1 MTNKI
6 QLTVKQE
13 AIVSFQNGALLVLAS
28 AGSGKTRVL
37 TERIKHLVDSTK
49 RKILAITFTN
59 KASEEIKERLNT
71 IDNIEERLFIGT
83 FHSFCCYV
91 LENHGNIIG
100 YQVLP
105 QVFSEA
111 DDRLK
116 IIEDAIVETPT
127 LNQYFSNLES
137 KQRAKFKANALDI
150 ISKIKREV
158 ILDDDLEKRIKDHN
172 VILLY
177 YSYRDLM
184 SSLNAI
190 DFDDLLFL
198 TYKLF
203 INSPKT
209 AALYRRNF
217 EYICI
222 DEAQDLNKAQYM
234 VIRALTGNE
243 HRNIMMVG
251 DPKQSIY
258 GFNGS
263 SSVFM
268 QKSFVEDYA
277 PKIIELND
285 NFRSSRSV
293 LSFANKIVNTP
304 ADLNNVAVNGLCEIH
319 SFKDVCEEADWV
331 VSKIKTCL
339 RLEVLN
345 DIEGKLTE
353 DRISIL
359 ARNRYLLLPIE
370 EKLIK
375 ENINYY
381 YKNSSNGLLF
391 DSTSGKIFNLAL
403 QIRVNPKDY
412 LHFEQLLALLEIDDK
427 IYSFDEIGNRVQNE
441 LYKDIIESIAFLK
454 DTGDNF
460 NKIIDRLLQKIQDN
474 SEFKMID
481 ENELHLA
488 YNDLLEI
495 KKNWH
500 NYAISTK
507 MRSIASFRN
516 AIALGKTVQSK
527 KEMGI
532 ALSTVHT
539 MKGQENDIVFLIGM
553 DDQTFPDYRSLQKGG
568 LELEQEKNN
577 LYVAITRAKRYL
589 FVTYP
594 LSRQMPWG
602 DIKTRKISSL
612 LQFLNPV

>member
-1 MTNKI
+1 MINKI
-6 QLTVKQE
+6 QLTAKQE
-13 AIVSFQNGALLVLAS
+13 TIVSFQHGALLVLAS

-37 TERIKHLVDSTK
+37 TERIKYLVNLTK

-59 KASEEIKERLNT
+59 KASEEIKERLNE
-71 IDNIEERLFIGT
+71 INDIEERLFIGT

-91 LENHGNIIG
+91 LENHGNMIG
-100 YQVLP
+100 YQALP
-105 QVFSEA
+105 QVFSEV

-116 IIEDAIVETPT
+116 IIEDAIAETPT
-127 LNQYFSNLES
+127 LNQYFTNLEPKERTRFKS
-137 KQRAKFKANALDI
+137 KALDI

-158 ILDDDLEKRIKDHN
+158 ILDDDLEKKINDHN

-234 VIRALTGNE
+234 MIRALTGDE

-263 SSVFM
+263 SSLFM
-268 QKSFVEDYA
+268 QKYFIEDYA

-285 NFRSSRSV
+285 NFRSSKSV
-293 LSFANKIVNTP
+293 LSLANKIVNTS
-304 ADLNNVAVNGLCEIH
+304 ANLNNLAVNGLCEIH
-319 SFKDVCEEADWV
+319 PFKDVCEEADWV
-331 VSKIKTCL
+331 VAKIKTYL
-339 RLEVLN
+339 QLEILN
-345 DIEGKLTE
+345 DIEGKLTV

-381 YKNSSNGLLF
+381 YKSGSNGLLF

-403 QIRVNPKDY
+403 QIKVNPKDY

-427 IYSFDEIGNRVQNE
+427 IYSLDEIEDKIQNE
-441 LYKDIIESIAFLK
+441 LYKDVIKSIAFLK

-474 SEFKMID
+474 SEFQTID

-500 NYAISTK
+500 NYAITTK
-507 MRSIASFRN
+507 MKSIASFRN
-516 AIALGKTVQSK
+516 ALALGKTVQSK
-527 KEMGI
+527 KETGI

-589 FVTYP
+589 FITYP

-612 LQFLNPV
+612 LPFLNPV

>member
-1 MTNKI
+1 MINKI
-6 QLTVKQE
+6 QLTSKQA
-13 AIVSFQNGALLVLAS
+13 AIVSFQQGALLVLAS

-37 TERIKHLVDSTK
+37 TERIKYLVDSTK

-59 KASEEIKERLNT
+59 KASEEIKERLSD
-71 IDNIEERLFIGT
+71 IDNIEERLYIGT

-91 LENHGNIIG
+91 LENHGNMIG
-100 YQVLP
+100 YQELP
-105 QVFSEA
+105 QVFSET
-111 DDRLK
+111 DDRLR
-116 IIEDAIVETPT
+116 IIEDAIIETPT
-127 LNQYFSNLES
+127 LNQYFSNLDS
-137 KQRAKFKANALDI
+137 KQRNKFKTRALDV
-150 ISKIKREV
+150 ISQIKREV
-158 ILDDDLEKRIKDHN
+158 ILDDDLEKRIKDKN
-172 VILLY
+172 VIMLY

-203 INSPKT
+203 VNSPKT

-234 VIRALTGNE
+234 VLKALTGNE
-243 HRNIMMVG
+243 HKNIMMVG

-263 SSVFM
+263 SSSFM
-268 QKSFVEDYA
+268 QESFVEDYT
-277 PKIIELND
+277 PTIIELND

-293 LSFANKIVNTP
+293 LSLANKIVNTP
-304 ADLNNVAVNGLCEIH
+304 SDLNNVAVNGLCEIH
-319 SFKDVCEEADWV
+319 SFKDVCEEADWIV
-331 VSKIKTCL
+331 LKIKEYLQCGDL
-339 RLEVLN
+339 K

-353 DRISIL
+353 NRITIL

-370 EKLIK
+370 EKLIE
-375 ENINYY
+375 ENINYF
-381 YKNSSNGLLF
+381 YKNNSNGLLF

-403 QIRVNPKDY
+403 QIKVNPKDY
-412 LHFEQLLALLEIDDK
+412 LHFEQLLALLDIGNDK
-427 IYSFDEIGNRVQNE
+427 VYSFDELEDRIQNK
-441 LYKDIIESIAFLK
+441 LYKDIINSIVLLK

-460 NKIIDRLLQKIQDN
+460 NKMIDHLLQKIQENLDFN
-474 SEFKMID
+474 MID

-507 MRSIASFRN
+507 TKSIASFRN

-527 KEMGI
+527 KEIGI

-553 DDQTFPDYRSLQKGG
+553 DDQTFPDYRALQKGG

-589 FVTYP
+589 FITYP

-612 LQFLNPV
+612 LQI